1 MFYKSKTFF
10 ALIILGLVICS
21 NNLHS
26 QEIPEHEIIKPFPN
40 SVLAENMSKYNKF
53 DQFEFFVQNKKT
65 KQREKINVKGQYW
78 KLLYEV
84 RKPNGERVQDISTV
98 EFLENYKNAAL
109 EKGGEVLWEDRG
121 VLDIRIPRD
130 DGGNTYCQIM
140 PSANLGQ
147 IYLNIIDQKA
157 FKQSLTFGVDELKT
171 ALDKEGKVILHGI
184 LFDLDNASLKQESV
198 KQLSNMVALLL
209 KYPDLKIEI
218 QGHTDNQGKDDYNMK
233 LSKNRAETVSSYLQ
247 LFGVDK
253 TRLVSNGFGETKP
266 IVSNDT
272 EEGRAQN
279 RRVELIK
286 LK

>member
-1 MFYKSKTFF
+1 MNYRVNCF
-10 ALIILGLVICS
+10 LIVFTTLILFTQHKLS
-21 NNLHS
+21 A
-26 QEIPEHEIIKPFPN
+26 QDIPEHPVIKPFPN

-53 DQFEFFVQNKKT
+53 DQFEFFIQNKKT

-147 IYLNIIDQKA
+147 IYLNIIDEKG
-157 FKQSLTFGVDELKT
+157 FKQSLTFGVDDLKS
-171 ALDKEGKVILHGI
+171 ALDKDGKVILYGI
-184 LFDLDNASLKQESV
+184 LFDLDKASLKQESV

-209 KYPDLKIEI
+209 KYPTLKIEI

-253 TRLVSNGFGETKP
+253 NRLVSKGFGESKP
-266 IVSNDT
+266 IASNDT

-286 LK
+286 IK